1 MMDNAPASTTHE
13 TPNLPVPRPTRRE
26 QVRLMRRLLS
36 TPQSALDDMA
46 AAYGPIC
53 GLGAGPLRMT
63 IIGQPS
69 LIRELLMLPNDRFT
83 YDIPISPFGF
93 VVGKTT
99 MISSD
104 GDDHRRRRGSVQQ
117 AFSRRRLERWIPMI
131 IDRTDA
137 AVDQLL
143 ATSTPDAVV
152 DLYPFGRRLLIDIVL
167 RTLFGDRLATRI
179 DEIDQRFARSQL
191 YLSRP
196 LFRQLP
202 HPFPW
207 TERAAV
213 RRDREALD
221 AVIDDAID
229 ASRSDPPVGDDT
241 GDVLDAL
248 VHRSDLS
255 DEEIRDQVKSLIGA
269 GYDTTASSLA
279 WMLWEATN
287 SQRLWA
293 ALRSEADDVLGDAH
307 DAPPDNAALTAL
319 DLARRTMRESLRL
332 HPASGV
338 AARKTVTET
347 RLGQYVTPR
356 GTMMLWS
363 PYLAGRDPSAWVNPD
378 RFDPDRFT
386 VLDTSQQALADEAW
400 VPFGRGPRMCVGFA
414 LAQMEL
420 TLILSRLAQRLDIRP
435 TSTDIPEP
443 GGLIVS
449 QPRGG
454 APMFVSERPAPSGP
468 IRSAHNGQ

>member
-1 MMDNAPASTTHE
+1 MMDVEPVSTTHG
-13 TPNLPVPRPTRRE
+13 TPTVPVPRPTRRD
-26 QVRLMRRLLS
+26 QVGLMRRLMS
-36 TPQSALDDMA
+36 TPQSALDDVA
-46 AAYGPIC
+46 SAYGPIC

-63 IIGQPS
+63 IIGQPA

-104 GDDHRRRRGSVQQ
+104 GDDHKRRRGSVQQ

-131 IDRTDA
+131 VDRTDA
-137 AVDQLL
+137 AIDQLL
-143 ATSTPDAVV
+143 ATSTPETAV

-167 RTLFGDRLATRI
+167 RTLFGERLATRI
-179 DEIDQRFARSQL
+179 DDIDQRFARSQL

-196 LFRQLP
+196 LFRQFP

-213 RRDREALD
+213 RRDRGALD

-229 ASRSDPPVGDDT
+229 ASRVDPPVGDDT

-255 DEEIRDQVKSLIGA
+255 DEEIRDQVKTLIGA

-287 SQRLWA
+287 SERLWA
-293 ALRSEADDVLGDAH
+293 ALRREADDVLGGAAG
-307 DAPPDNAALTAL
+307 APPDNAALTAL

-338 AARKTVTET
+338 SARTTAGEI
-347 RLGQYVTPR
+347 RLGQHVIPK
-356 GTMMLWS
+356 GTLMLWS
-363 PYLAGRDPSAWVNPD
+363 PYLAGRDPSAWVQPD

-435 TSTDIPEP
+435 TSTAIPEP
-443 GGLIVS
+443 VGLIVS

-454 APMFVSERPAPSGP
+454 APMFVSERPDPV
-468 IRSAHNGQ
+468 